1 MNVYRKYGHKYL
13 LLFFFLPIFLTV
25 QYYQTICD
33 FLALLLGASVH
44 LPPSPHT
51 LHNTEPQKNKKVSHL
66 RLGEQMFL
74 ADFLYKNY
82 KSSMAGL
89 YLTFFL
95 RSAVL
100 EATESHI
107 YTTNE
112 SHE

>member
-1 MNVYRKYGHKYL
+1 MAPDIYFYFSFYL
-13 LLFFFLPIFLTV
+13 FLTV
-25 QYYQTICD
+25 QYCQTAQD
-33 FLALLLGASVH
+33 FLALSLCTSVH

-51 LHNTEPQKNKKVSHL
+51 LHITEPQKNKRVSHL

-74 ADFLYKNY
+74 ADFLYKNR

>member
-1 MNVYRKYGHKYL
+1 MSTEKYGHKYL
-13 LLFFFLPIFLTV
+13 LFFFFLFLTV
-25 QYYQTICD
+25 QYCHTICD

-44 LPPSPHT
+44 LPPSLHT
-51 LHNTEPQKNKKVSHL
+51 LHSTEPQKNKRVSHL
-66 RLGEQMFL
+66 GFGEQMFL
-74 ADFLYKNY
+74 ADFLYKNH
-82 KSSMAGL
+82 KSCMAGL

-95 RSAVL
+95 WSAVL